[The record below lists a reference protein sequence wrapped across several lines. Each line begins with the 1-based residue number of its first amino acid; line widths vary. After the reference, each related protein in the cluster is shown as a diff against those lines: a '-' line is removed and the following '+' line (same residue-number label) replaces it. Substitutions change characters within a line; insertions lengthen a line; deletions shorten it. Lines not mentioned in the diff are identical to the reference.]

1 MVSISK
7 EGGGTDGR
15 PSRSTV
21 LSFLECSKPVA
32 YIFFGLLVGT
42 MIMNSNQ
49 EEKLLRGS
57 NMAHTKYANMTHH
70 GPPIHIDINFPS
82 NMGMEM
88 NENHMPSVNV
98 VQGFENV
105 AVHSRLDNNPTDPS
119 SDLLDTVP
127 PTDTLQSVEP
137 ESAAA
142 PDADKSLIGTFGSAQ
157 MKQLENAQL
166 LQNELEERTQAQHIQ
181 PVESPNQMTSKYYPS
196 GMMKSQQAGLDD
208 NMVNGLNK
216 SNMAKTLEQQPMA
229 HGQFPQTMQYGNNEM
244 IMQQPMTMQTSPQYV
259 NQLPQT
265 QTMEMAGV
273 QQQQQ
278 TNMQASSHSSLLGQ
292 IQMEQ
297 PPSTPQATS
306 QMSQMQGLSS
316 SVEHPYGN
324 MMETKTEMTNFDG
337 TAKSNLMMQESIQ
350 NDAIS
355 MTSGIKPI
363 IYTFYDDL
371 SDKGGNTE
379 KDSEKNKELVG
390 LWTASWEAAGWEPR
404 VLSKVDAMKVRT
416 YVLFNAN
423 LHLHF
428 NQSLNIVVFVFNPI
442 STRNMISTLT
452 NCSSSLWKARMD
464 REKIVLFMSFAF
476 CDGWQ

>member
-15 PSRSTV
+15 PSRSAV
-21 LSFLECSKPVA
+21 LSFLECSKPAA
-32 YIFFGLLVGT
+32 YIFFGLLVGS

-57 NMAHTKYANMTHH
+57 NMAHTKYTNMTHH

-105 AVHSRLDNNPTDPS
+105 AVHSRLDNNPNDPS

-127 PTDTLQSVEP
+127 PTNTLQGVEP

-259 NQLPQT
+259 NQLPQPQT
-265 QTMEMAGV
+265 QTMEMVGV

-292 IQMEQ
+292 MQMEQ

-363 IYTFYDDL
+363 IYTFFDDF
-371 SDKGGNTE
+371 SDKGGNND
-379 KDSEKNKELVG
+379 KDLESNKKLLG

-404 VLSKVDAMKVRT
+404 VLSKADAMKVRT
-416 YVLFNAN
+416 YVLFNAK

-428 NQSLNIVVFVFNPI
+428 NQSLNISVFVCNPI

-452 NCSSSLWKARMD
+452 NYSSSL
-464 REKIVLFMSFAF
+464 SFAF